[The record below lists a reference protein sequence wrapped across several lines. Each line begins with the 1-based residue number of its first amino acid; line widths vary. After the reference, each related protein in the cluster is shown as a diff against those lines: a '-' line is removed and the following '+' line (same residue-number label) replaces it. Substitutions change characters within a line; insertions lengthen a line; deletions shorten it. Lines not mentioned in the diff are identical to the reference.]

1 MIKVTDEM
9 KAQVQRVFEELNKLT
24 DMARE
29 ANPGTDG
36 HVGVQNWYYE
46 CVDEYR
52 GDLTLFGLDT
62 EDGDSFE
69 CVDIMRNGD
78 LIEKTVKHSE

>member
-1 MIKVTDEM
+1 
-9 KAQVQRVFEELNKLT
+9 
-24 DMARE
+24 
-29 ANPGTDG
+29 
-36 HVGVQNWYYE
+36 VGVQNWY
-46 CVDEYR
+46 VDFINEYR

-78 LIEKTVKHSE
+78 LVEKTVKHSE